1 MYQFALSM
9 ISPIENDSLKPLWL
23 LDFPNIIANDK
34 IVFSII
40 ILGFISSKL
49 CAEVAIG
56 LACKLEAF
64 VAKILRLL
72 IYIIPLFIMGF
83 IVKLQFDEVLD
94 IIIKD
99 YMFIF
104 VTIVFVQ
111 FGYIFLAYFK

>member
-1 MYQFALSM
+1 M

-23 LDFPNIIANDK
+23 LNFPNIVSNDQ
-34 IVFSII
+34 IVLSSI

-56 LACKLEAF
+56 LACKLESV
-64 VAKILRLL
+64 VAKILRLF

-99 YMFIF
+99 YMFIIIF
-104 VTIVFVQ
+104 NN
-111 FGYIFLAYFK
+111 YI